1 MTKTT
6 KAVESSKP
14 AILSAAVSLAR
25 KVGLFHF
32 SRIDVANDAE
42 VGEST
47 VSYHFGT
54 MPELRTA
61 VVKYAVEHEILSVL
75 ADARSSRESTGVPMS
90 EELRKKVATHIAR

>member
-1 MTKTT
+1 MTKTKT
-6 KAVESSKP
+6 ADTSKP

-25 KVGLFHF
+25 KRGLHSF
-32 SRIDVANDAE
+32 SRLEVSEEAK

-61 VVKYAVEHEILSVL
+61 VVQYAVKHKILSIL
-75 ADARSSRESTGVPMS
+75 ADARASRESTGVPMS
-90 EELRKKVATHIAR
+90 EELKNQVAAYIAR